1 MRRCPPAFGVGLSPL
16 LVPFL
21 LVPQLRLR
29 FPQED
34 QGPPATASTGW
45 EPAPPASRPANLE
58 EIPAT
63 RRALHLITKSGRS
76 RRTPA
81 QPENSP
87 HPLLPQ
93 RFFRHQEAATSEINV
108 IAPCCERLLQ
118 PQGLMKGGG
127 CREFCC
133 DSPWACTLLPR
144 HGGQQPRLGGQQ
156 PRLDQATSSW
166 RHLLGRLLTAPWR

>member
-1 MRRCPPAFGVGLSPL
+1 MKIACTVGGNRELSLPQHSSGESLPKRLETGTPTPSRWRRGTVRRRPPPFGVGLSPL

-21 LVPQLRLR
+21 PIPQLRLR
-29 FPQED
+29 FPRED
-34 QGPPATASTGW
+34 QGPPATASRGW

-118 PQGLMKGGG
+118 PQGLMKAGGM
-127 CREFCC
+127 
-133 DSPWACTLLPR
+133 
-144 HGGQQPRLGGQQ
+144 
-156 PRLDQATSSW
+156 
-166 RHLLGRLLTAPWR
+166 